1 MFSQKI
7 EYLWKLEFQKRGA
20 PHYHMIVYLPKPY
33 KIEYLRKWFSKNW
46 YEVAQR
52 FWDLKIENHLKA
64 GVSCD
69 QVNNLRMAGA
79 YLSKY
84 LAKDEGDTPKNQG
97 RYWGCSRNWGEVVL
111 NCAELTGNQLIHF
124 RRLVK
129 RFLKG
134 NRRMQKMS
142 TRPSNLVVFGN
153 WSFFTQDIDW
163 VKQVH

>member
-1 MFSQKI
+1 
-7 EYLWKLEFQKRGA
+7 
-20 PHYHMIVYLPKPY
+20 V
-33 KIEYLRKWFSKNW
+33 
-46 YEVAQR
+46 QR

-84 LAKDEGDTPKNQG
+84 LAKDEGDTPENQG

-111 NCAELTGNQLIHF
+111 NCAELTGNQLTHF

-134 NRRMQKMS
+134 NRRMPKNGYQ
-142 TRPSNLVVFGN
+142 TFQFDCF
-153 WSFFTQDIDW
+153 WSLELLYTGYRLG
-163 VKQVH
+163 